1 MDKSPI
7 VRLGNPI
14 LRKPCANVEFP
25 NAQLKSIVASMFLV
39 MYKAHGVGLA
49 ANQIGIS
56 ERIAV
61 IDTLH
66 DKEKTITLINA
77 SILES
82 SGEQDMIEGCL
93 SIPGF
98 NHNVTRSLKVKI
110 KNHDLDGKEKIEE
123 YEGFTARAVQHEMD
137 HLDGKLY
144 IDRLK
149 NIEKSLIEGKIKQ
162 LIRSYKREDKGMV
175 A

>member
-7 VRLGNPI
+7 LRLGNPI
-14 LRKPCANVEFP
+14 LRKPCDDVVFP
-25 NAQLKSIVASMFLV
+25 NPQLKSIVASMFLV

-49 ANQIGIS
+49 ANQIGLS

-82 SGEQDMIEGCL
+82 TGTAEMIEGCL

-98 NHNVTRSLKVKI
+98 SHNVTRFDYVKVR
-110 KNHDLDGKEKIEE
+110 NHDLEGKEVIQEFT
-123 YEGFTARAVQHEMD
+123 GFTARAVQHEMD

-144 IDRLK
+144 IDRLTNVEK
-149 NIEKSLIEGKIKQ
+149 NLIDGKIKK
-162 LIRSYKREDKGMV
+162 LVRSYKKEAKGMGV
-175 A
+175 